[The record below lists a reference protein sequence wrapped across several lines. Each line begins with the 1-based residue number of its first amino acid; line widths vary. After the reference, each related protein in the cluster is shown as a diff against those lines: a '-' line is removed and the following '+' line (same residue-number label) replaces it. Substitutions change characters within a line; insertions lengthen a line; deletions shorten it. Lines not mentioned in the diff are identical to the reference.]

1 MQIKATFFNIVLF
14 FGYNITTGMNSQNT
28 LTFENIEKDM
38 ETEKITWTSVKYY
51 VFSECIDIYEP
62 LKPGAQSYK
71 DVKLD
76 KKNNVLWIRFPL
88 PSPPSSS
95 LTDLKSKLDKRIIQ
109 EHPDTNKNYTTLKIR
124 NSSTIPLNMGFCT
137 ATNDQNETFDL
148 VTYFSKEYPWHHSK
162 QLNTEYMLKSKNC
175 AEILGYVGPTYLFN
189 IKKIE
194 VYDSFFGY
202 LAETIEYIGP
212 NEPFV
217 YFTGTEKLFRA
228 TYYIISIS
236 IVLGALRIA
245 KTVLNALPI

>member
-1 MQIKATFFNIVLF
+1 MQVKATFFNIVLF

-28 LTFENIEKDM
+28 LTFENIEKEM

-51 VFSECIDIYEP
+51 VFSDCIDIDKP
-62 LKPGAQSYK
+62 LKPGK

-76 KKNNVLWIRFPL
+76 QKNNVLWIRLRLPL
-88 PSPPSSS
+88 PPSSS
-95 LTDLKSKLDKRIIQ
+95 LTDLKSKLDDRIIQ
-109 EHPDTNKNYTTLKIR
+109 EHNPDTNKNYTTLKIR
-124 NSSTIPLNMGFCT
+124 NSSTIPLKRGFCT

-148 VTYFSKEYPWHHSK
+148 VAYFSEEYPWHQSK
-162 QLNTEYMLKSKNC
+162 QLNTEDMIKSKNC
-175 AEILGYVGPTYLFN
+175 AEILGYVGPNYLFN

-202 LAETIEYIGP
+202 LAKTIKYIGP

-217 YFTGTEKLFRA
+217 YVTGTERRFLPFC
-228 TYYIISIS
+228 YIMLIP
-236 IVLGALRIA
+236 IVLGALKIA